1 MKGRRGKKT
10 VLPSQIPK
18 ASLLKHSLPQGG
30 GKRGRGKNR
39 REEKKQRQTVRSE
52 IVEDKREGKEEE
64 RNKGA
69 GIPHWTE

>member
-1 MKGRRGKKT
+1 MKGRRGEKKT

-18 ASLLKHSLPQGG
+18 ASLLKHSLPQGEE
-30 GKRGRGKNR
+30 RERKNR
-39 REEKKQRQTVRSE
+39 REEKKQRQTAMTKRAE
-52 IVEDKREGKEEE
+52 HKREEKEEE